1 MSHERVLEG
10 YSDIVV
16 AAEILPLDLVVGAEV
31 ALLTVL
37 DDHDNKSMFSSNWW
51 LTPPSPL
58 DDKLELGK
66 IFKGK
71 LSLEDKVKKVC
82 FVLSRI

>member
-37 DDHDNKSMFSSNWW
+37 DEHDN
-51 LTPPSPL
+51 
-58 DDKLELGK
+58 
-66 IFKGK
+66 
-71 LSLEDKVKKVC
+71 
-82 FVLSRI
+82 